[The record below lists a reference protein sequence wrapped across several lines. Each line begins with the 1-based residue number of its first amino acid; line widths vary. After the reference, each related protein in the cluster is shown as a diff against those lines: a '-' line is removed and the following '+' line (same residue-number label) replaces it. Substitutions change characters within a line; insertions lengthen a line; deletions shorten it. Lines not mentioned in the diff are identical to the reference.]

1 MRVKNNKYYTKIDT
15 RKKINKT
22 KARYKQI
29 KTMRKA
35 TNANKKNT
43 KPHSHTY
50 TTNIIYKEESK
61 TKHRREETSRKNTIK
76 TMER

>member
-1 MRVKNNKYYTKIDT
+1 MRT
-15 RKKINKT
+15 
-22 KARYKQI
+22 
-29 KTMRKA
+29 
-35 TNANKKNT
+35 KKNT

-76 TMER
+76 TVER